1 MYNTRPTIYTWRSIA
16 LCSFL
21 AFLSLISL
29 FIARHANYIRLLTYV
44 VTSVIDL
51 FFSDNQFLTE
61 LKFYRNSPKFD
72 ASLFL
77 LPLFFDLLHSCL
89 AILQLVV
96 RSRFS
101 HPLFLLPRFVLLSQR
116 PPASAR
122 SLYTRVHTADVA
134 SWTPVAWASRCAS
147 RDPTRVHQRGWCVSA
162 CTRVDISHAV
172 DLRTLG
178 WLLPS
183 FFSLLPFLPVF
194 SPLPPRLSPS
204 PPLSCSRA
212 FLFFPSCFSLPR
224 PLFHRFLLFLCSPL
238 LFCALKCSPST
249 FFRRHRATSLS
260 ANSPEVRTWE
270 FCLSRISELLFH
282 HPLFLRVPLPLK
294 PRDVSSGGGLRL

>member
-1 MYNTRPTIYTWRSIA
+1 MSRKKRSKFASYFLHRALRSINLVSLKNMYNTRSTIYTWRSIA

-61 LKFYRNSPKFD
+61 LKFYRDSPKFD

-116 PPASAR
+116 SPASAR
-122 SLYTRVHTADVA
+122 SLYV
-134 SWTPVAWASRCAS
+134 
-147 RDPTRVHQRGWCVSA
+147 
-162 CTRVDISHAV
+162 CTRAYTP
-172 DLRTLG
+172 LM
-178 WLLPS
+178 
-183 FFSLLPFLPVF
+183 
-194 SPLPPRLSPS
+194 SPLE
-204 PPLSCSRA
+204 
-212 FLFFPSCFSLPR
+212 R
-224 PLFHRFLLFLCSPL
+224 PLLG
-238 LFCALKCSPST
+238 
-249 FFRRHRATSLS
+249 RRGARLAT
-260 ANSPEVRTWE
+260 
-270 FCLSRISELLFH
+270 
-282 HPLFLRVPLPLK
+282 LRECTKGV
-294 PRDVSSGGGLRL
+294 GA

>member
-1 MYNTRPTIYTWRSIA
+1 M
-16 LCSFL
+16 
-21 AFLSLISL
+21 
-29 FIARHANYIRLLTYV
+29 
-44 VTSVIDL
+44 VTSIIDL
-51 FFSDNQFLTE
+51 FVRDNQFLTE
-61 LKFYRNSPKFD
+61 PKFYRNSPKFD

-101 HPLFLLPRFVLLSQR
+101 HPFFLLPRFVLLSQR
-116 PPASAR
+116 PPASTR
-122 SLYTRVHTADVA
+122 SLVRMYTRVHTADVA

-178 WLLPS
+178 WLPPS

-194 SPLPPRLSPS
+194 PPLPPRFSPLSS
-204 PPLSCSRA
+204 LSCSRA

-224 PLFHRFLLFLCSPL
+224 PLFHRFFLFLCSPL

>member
-1 MYNTRPTIYTWRSIA
+1 M
-16 LCSFL
+16 
-21 AFLSLISL
+21 
-29 FIARHANYIRLLTYV
+29 
-44 VTSVIDL
+44 
-51 FFSDNQFLTE
+51 
-61 LKFYRNSPKFD
+61 
-72 ASLFL
+72 
-77 LPLFFDLLHSCL
+77 
-89 AILQLVV
+89 
-96 RSRFS
+96 
-101 HPLFLLPRFVLLSQR
+101 
-116 PPASAR
+116 
-122 SLYTRVHTADVA
+122 YTRVHTADVA

-183 FFSLLPFLPVF
+183 FFSLLPFLQVF
-194 SPLPPRLSPS
+194 PPLPPRLSPS
-204 PPLSCSRA
+204 PPLPCSRA
-212 FLFFPSCFSLPR
+212 FLFFPSCSSLPR
-224 PLFHRFLLFLCSPL
+224 PRFHRFFLFLCSPL

-282 HPLFLRVPLPLK
+282 HPLFLRVSLPLK
-294 PRDVSSGGGLRL
+294 PRDVSSGGGLRLWKKKARDLHSDRFSVNISRETENNRSFFVRGEIQFTLDGCVITWVKIHHDVT